1 MGSAYLG
8 EADVSGP
15 VLVLIRC
22 KDKCHAMKILRLGET
37 YKEVHQEIYGIK
49 VEGCNPYEQVNFL
62 KAAEN
67 VRVQSPLTNAISKNI
82 IDVKWLGSGS
92 AITYAIRIQRYS
104 LSDPHRL
111 RGNMTKVFREKIA
124 P

>member
-22 KDKCHAMKILRLGET
+22 KNICHALKILRET

-49 VEGCNPYEQVNFL
+49 VEGCNRHEQANFL

-82 IDVKWLGSGS
+82 IDVRWPGSGS

-111 RGNMTKVFREKIA
+111 RGNMTKVFREKFA

>member
-1 MGSAYLG
+1 MGTAYLG

-15 VLVLIRC
+15 VVVLIRC
-22 KDKCHAMKILRLGET
+22 KDTCRLRKILRET
-37 YKEVHQEIYGIK
+37 YKEVHQELYGIK
-49 VEGCNPYEQVNFL
+49 VEGCNRYEQANFL
-62 KAAEN
+62 EAAEN

-82 IDVKWLGSGS
+82 INVRWLDLGS
-92 AITYAIRIQRYS
+92 AITYAIRLQRYS

>member
-67 VRVQSPLTNAISKNI
+67 VRVQSPLTNAISKI
-82 IDVKWLGSGS
+82 
-92 AITYAIRIQRYS
+92 S
-104 LSDPHRL
+104 LTSNGWAQEARSLTQFEYRDTP
-111 RGNMTKVFREKIA
+111 
-124 P
+124 